1 MNTAEH
7 TTIRRLHPRVHRPDP
22 VTEAADALYDR
33 LSEALRER
41 GRTVAE
47 RALNQQV
54 ADDAF
59 TALDEHLRAGGRL
72 PTPWRSAAPGS

>member
-1 MNTAEH
+1 MTAGQG
-7 TTIRRLHPRVHRPDP
+7 TRVLYPRVHRPDP

-72 PTPWRSAAPGS
+72 PTPWKSATGPPA